1 MVCLRRLD
9 PELFSHIVPLPGEM
23 HLCAHFLHAVWRLYW
38 KKYLHW
44 FAVRMEMEATIKEE
58 WPVKQWNPHDDFM
71 FIILSACLRFFID
84 SWAVIALRICS
95 SMIGACAQHRA
106 TSTCR

>member
-1 MVCLRRLD
+1 MGLRWAVISFCGPRAAYGL
-9 PELFSHIVPLPGEM
+9 IVLPGEM

-71 FIILSACLRFFID
+71 FIIF
-84 SWAVIALRICS
+84 W
-95 SMIGACAQHRA
+95 
-106 TSTCR
+106 